1 MAYMN
6 NTGLDLVKGVV
17 IENLLTYSRPISANV
32 TFDLPDGRVV
42 HINEDNE
49 FETGAKGFVMPMFLV
64 RGGDSLDV
72 VNPGGDEW
80 QAIEPS
86 GVNTAIVATCGY
98 EIASAEFNDELT
110 YYPNDGLRG
119 VKANTTLA
127 TGGLLTNATVTLG
140 TTTICG
146 VVSRGVGRNPQ
157 TKRDML
163 YFWPVFIPGSE
174 STS

>member
-1 MAYMN
+1 MYMN
-6 NTGLDLVKGVV
+6 NTGLDLIKGVV

-42 HINEDNE
+42 HVNADSE
-49 FETGAKGFVMPMFLV
+49 FETGAKGFVMPMFLL
-64 RGGDSLDV
+64 RQGDALDV
-72 VNPGGDEW
+72 VNPGGDDW

-98 EIASAEFNDELT
+98 EIASAEFDDEQT
-110 YYPNDGLRG
+110 YYPNDKLRG
-119 VKANTTLA
+119 VLANSTLA
-127 TGGLLTNATVTLG
+127 TGGLLTNQTITLG
-140 TTTICG
+140 TNTICG
-146 VVSRGVGRNPQ
+146 VVSRGVARNPQ

-163 YFWPVFIPGSE
+163 YLWPVFIPGSE